1 MSLKNAGKNV
11 FGKEDGALEAF
22 RRCLELDE
30 KSEATIRKYMHDVKV
45 FLTFQKGKGS
55 FRKEQIIGYKNW
67 LGERYAVRSANS
79 MLTAVNQFL
88 KFVGAGEC
96 CVKLFK
102 LQYQTFCD
110 QRKELGREEY
120 RRLLETARRKKQ
132 IRLYFLILTLCA
144 TGIRISE
151 LQYITVEAAMSGNT
165 IAKNKGKSRVIL
177 IPQKLCDVLLD
188 YAAWIGI
195 SHGPIFITRG
205 GRPVDRSNV
214 WRAMQKLCRDCL
226 LYTSPSPRD

>member
-1 MSLKNAGKNV
+1 
-11 FGKEDGALEAF
+11 
-22 RRCLELDE
+22 
-30 KSEATIRKYMHDVKV
+30 MHDVKV

-144 TGIRISE
+144 TGSGSVSCNI
-151 LQYITVEAAMSGNT
+151 LQL
-165 IAKNKGKSRVIL
+165 RR
-177 IPQKLCDVLLD
+177 Q
-188 YAAWIGI
+188 
-195 SHGPIFITRG
+195 
-205 GRPVDRSNV
+205 
-214 WRAMQKLCRDCL
+214 
-226 LYTSPSPRD
+226 